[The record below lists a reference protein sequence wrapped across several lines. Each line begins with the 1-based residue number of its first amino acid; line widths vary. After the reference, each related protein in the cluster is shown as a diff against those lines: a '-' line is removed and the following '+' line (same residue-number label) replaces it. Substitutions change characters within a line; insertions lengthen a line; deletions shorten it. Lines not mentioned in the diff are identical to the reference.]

1 MNCNV
6 IKDLMPLYAEDMLSR
21 ESRELVD
28 EHVRTCAACRSE
40 LDAIK
45 KAPRMPLD
53 VDTGGL
59 KRVGRAIRRKRLLA
73 ALTAAMTL
81 IAALVTGWT
90 FMNTPIYI
98 SAEDAIDGAEQ
109 RENGALAIDFG
120 DSVTGYGAYT
130 TADGNNMFLWC
141 TSSRQGIRARNQ
153 CLKDMENN
161 AADDSE
167 TSEYPYDV
175 GTKLIKQS
183 PQERADFLSNTQV
196 MYPTWKA
203 ADGEFYPGMYESA
216 QQDCSDGEWIGKP
229 AEKNVWYLNASDPQA
244 STLIWQG
251 AQAGDVNAFAMT
263 SRVCVSLFIGA
274 QTGDVNAFAMT
285 SRVYVLLF
293 IGALVLAAVL
303 LLIARRRRGAVWTV
317 FRCISVACICLAASI
332 LLVTNGAMLM
342 GDTEWPRMI
351 AAETLAL
358 TAAALVWVKQIRL
371 IRA

>member
-40 LDAIK
+40 LDALK

-53 VDTGGL
+53 VETGGL

-98 SAEDAIDGAEQ
+98 SAEDAIDGVEQ

-120 DSVTGYGAYT
+120 DSVAGYGTYT

-141 TSSRQGIRARNQ
+141 TISRQSALARRQ
-153 CLKDMENN
+153 FLKNMES
-161 AADDSE
+161 AADDPE
-167 TSEYPYDV
+167 TDDWPYDV
-175 GTKLIKQS
+175 GTKPIKQS
-183 PQERADFLSNTQV
+183 PEERADFLSNTDV
-196 MYPTWKA
+196 LYPTWKA
-203 ADGEFYPGMYESA
+203 ADGELYPGVYHDA
-216 QQDCSDGEWIGKP
+216 QQDGTSVEWIDKP

-251 AQAGDVNAFAMT
+251 AQAGDVNAFT
-263 SRVCVSLFIGA
+263 
-274 QTGDVNAFAMT
+274 MT
-285 SRVYVLLF
+285 SRVYVPLF

-317 FRCISVACICLAASI
+317 FRCISVACVCLAASI

-358 TAAALVWVKQIRL
+358 TAAALVWVRQIRL

>member
-40 LDAIK
+40 LDALK

-53 VDTGGL
+53 VETGGL

-98 SAEDAIDGAEQ
+98 SAEDAIDGVEQ

-120 DSVTGYGAYT
+120 DSVAGYGTYT

-141 TSSRQGIRARNQ
+141 TISRQSALARRQ
-153 CLKDMENN
+153 FLKNMES
-161 AADDSE
+161 AADDPE
-167 TSEYPYDV
+167 TDGWPYDV
-175 GTKLIKQS
+175 GTKPIKQS
-183 PQERADFLSNTQV
+183 PEERADFLSNTQV
-196 MYPTWKA
+196 MYATWKA
-203 ADGEFYPGMYESA
+203 AVVELYPGMYESA
-216 QQDCSDGEWIGKP
+216 QQELPDGEWIDKP
-229 AEKNVWYLNASDPQA
+229 AEKNVWYLNANDPQA

-263 SRVCVSLFIGA
+263 SRV
-274 QTGDVNAFAMT
+274 
-285 SRVYVLLF
+285 YVPLF

-303 LLIARRRRGAVWTV
+303 LLTARRRRGAVWTV
-317 FRCISVACICLAASI
+317 FRYISVACVCLAASI

-342 GDTEWPRMI
+342 SDTEWPRMI

-358 TAAALVWVKQIRL
+358 TAAALVWVRQIRL

>member
-28 EHVRTCAACRSE
+28 EHVRTCAACRIE

-53 VDTGGL
+53 VETGGL
-59 KRVGRAIRRKRLLA
+59 RRVGRAIRRKRLLA

-98 SAEDAIDGAEQ
+98 SAEDAIDGVEQ

-120 DSVTGYGAYT
+120 DSVAGYGAIC
-130 TADGNNMFLWC
+130 TADGSDMLIWC
-141 TSSRQGIRARNQ
+141 TTSRQSALARRQ
-153 CLKDMENN
+153 FLTWK
-161 AADDSE
+161 AADDPE
-167 TSEYPYDV
+167 TDDWPYDV

-183 PQERADFLSNTQV
+183 PEERADFLSNTDV
-196 MYPTWKA
+196 LYPTWKT
-203 ADGEFYPGMYESA
+203 ADGELYPDGDMRVRA
-216 QQDCSDGEWIGKP
+216 QQELPDGEWIDKP
-229 AEKNVWYLNASDPQA
+229 AEKNVWYLNASDPQT

-263 SRVCVSLFIGA
+263 SRV
-274 QTGDVNAFAMT
+274 
-285 SRVYVLLF
+285 YVPLF

-303 LLIARRRRGAVWTV
+303 LLTARRRHGAVWTV

-358 TAAALVWVKQIRL
+358 TAAALVWG
-371 IRA
+371 

>member
-6 IKDLMPLYAEDMLSR
+6 IKDLMPLYADDMLSR

-53 VDTGGL
+53 VETGGL

-98 SAEDAIDGAEQ
+98 SAEDAIDGVEQ

-120 DSVTGYGAYT
+120 DSVAGYGAIC
-130 TADGNNMFLWC
+130 TADGSDMLIWC
-141 TSSRQGIRARNQ
+141 TTSRQSALARRQ
-153 CLKDMENN
+153 FLTWK
-161 AADDSE
+161 AADDPE
-167 TSEYPYDV
+167 TDDWPYDV

-183 PQERADFLSNTQV
+183 PEERADFLSNTDV
-196 MYPTWKA
+196 LYPTWKA
-203 ADGEFYPGMYESA
+203 ADGELYPDGDMRVRA
-216 QQDCSDGEWIGKP
+216 QQELPDGEWIDKP
-229 AEKNVWYLNASDPQA
+229 AEKNVWYLNASDPQT

-263 SRVCVSLFIGA
+263 SRV
-274 QTGDVNAFAMT
+274 
-285 SRVYVLLF
+285 YVPLF

-303 LLIARRRRGAVWTV
+303 LLTARRRHGAVWTV
-317 FRCISVACICLAASI
+317 FRYISVACVCLAASI

-358 TAAALVWVKQIRL
+358 SAAALVWVRQIRL

>member
-6 IKDLMPLYAEDMLSR
+6 IKDLMPLYADDMLSR

-40 LDAIK
+40 LDALK
-45 KAPRMPLD
+45 KAPQMPLD
-53 VDTGGL
+53 VETDGL
-59 KRVGRAIRRKRLLA
+59 RRVGRAIRRKRLLA

-98 SAEDAIDGAEQ
+98 SAEDAIDGVEQ

-120 DSVTGYGAYT
+120 DSVAGYGAIC
-130 TADGNNMFLWC
+130 TADGSDMLIWC
-141 TSSRQGIRARNQ
+141 TTSRQSALARRQ
-153 CLKDMENN
+153 FLTWK
-161 AADDSE
+161 AADDPE
-167 TSEYPYDV
+167 TDDWPYDV

-183 PQERADFLSNTQV
+183 PEERADFLSNTDV
-196 MYPTWKA
+196 LYPTWKA
-203 ADGEFYPGMYESA
+203 ADGELYPDGDMRVRA
-216 QQDCSDGEWIGKP
+216 QQELPDGEWIDKP
-229 AEKNVWYLNASDPQA
+229 AEKNVWYLNASDPQT

-263 SRVCVSLFIGA
+263 SRV
-274 QTGDVNAFAMT
+274 
-285 SRVYVLLF
+285 YVPLF

-303 LLIARRRRGAVWTV
+303 LLTARRRHGAVWTV
-317 FRCISVACICLAASI
+317 FRYISVACVCLAASI

-358 TAAALVWVKQIRL
+358 SAAALVWVRQIRL

>member
-6 IKDLMPLYAEDMLSR
+6 IKDLMPLYADDMLSR

-53 VDTGGL
+53 VETGGL
-59 KRVGRAIRRKRLLA
+59 RRVGRAIRRKRLLA

-98 SAEDAIDGAEQ
+98 SAEDAIDGVEQ

-120 DSVTGYGAYT
+120 DLVAGYGAYT

-141 TSSRQGIRARNQ
+141 TISRQSALARRQ
-153 CLKDMENN
+153 FLKNMES
-161 AADDSE
+161 AADDPE
-167 TSEYPYDV
+167 TDDWPYDV
-175 GTKLIKQS
+175 GTKPIKQS
-183 PQERADFLSNTQV
+183 PEERADFLSNTDV
-196 MYPTWKA
+196 LYPTWKA
-203 ADGEFYPGMYESA
+203 ADGKLYPDGYMRVRA
-216 QQDCSDGEWIGKP
+216 QQELPDGEWIDKP
-229 AEKNVWYLNASDPQA
+229 AEKNVWYLNANDPQA

-263 SRVCVSLFIGA
+263 SRV
-274 QTGDVNAFAMT
+274 
-285 SRVYVLLF
+285 YVPLF
-293 IGALVLAAVL
+293 IGALALAAVL
-303 LLIARRRRGAVWTV
+303 LLTARRRRGAVWTV
-317 FRCISVACICLAASI
+317 FRYISVACVCLAASI

-342 GDTEWPRMI
+342 SDTEWPRMI

-358 TAAALVWVKQIRL
+358 TAAALVLVRQIRL

>member
-1 MNCNV
+1 MNCSV

-21 ESRELVD
+21 ESRALVD
-28 EHVRTCAACRSE
+28 EHISTCAACRRE

-120 DSVTGYGAYT
+120 DSVAGYGAYT

-141 TSSRQGIRARNQ
+141 TSSRQSALARRQ
-153 CLKDMENN
+153 FLKNMES

-167 TSEYPYDV
+167 TDDYPYDV

-183 PQERADFLSNTQV
+183 PEERADFLSNTDV
-196 MYPTWKA
+196 LYPTWKA
-203 ADGEFYPGMYESA
+203 ADGELYPGIYHDA
-216 QQDCSDGEWIGKP
+216 QQDGTSVEWIDKP
-229 AEKNVWYLNASDPQA
+229 AEKNVWYLNANDPQA

-263 SRVCVSLFIGA
+263 SRV
-274 QTGDVNAFAMT
+274 
-285 SRVYVLLF
+285 YVPLF

-303 LLIARRRRGAVWTV
+303 LLTARRRRGAVWTV
-317 FRCISVACICLAASI
+317 FRCISVACVCLAASI

-358 TAAALVWVKQIRL
+358 TAAALVWVRQIRL

>member
-6 IKDLMPLYAEDMLSR
+6 IKDLMPLYADDMLSR

-40 LDAIK
+40 LDALK

-53 VDTGGL
+53 VETGGL

-81 IAALVTGWT
+81 IAVLVTGWT

-98 SAEDAIDGAEQ
+98 SAEDAIDGVEQ

-120 DSVTGYGAYT
+120 DSVAGYGAIC
-130 TADGNNMFLWC
+130 TADGSDMLIWC
-141 TSSRQGIRARNQ
+141 TTSRQSALARRQ
-153 CLKDMENN
+153 FLTWK
-161 AADDSE
+161 AADDPE
-167 TSEYPYDV
+167 TDDWPYDV

-183 PQERADFLSNTQV
+183 PEERADFLSNTDV
-196 MYPTWKA
+196 LYPTWKA
-203 ADGEFYPGMYESA
+203 ADGELYPDGDMRVRA
-216 QQDCSDGEWIGKP
+216 QQELPDGEWIDKP
-229 AEKNVWYLNASDPQA
+229 AEKNVWYLNASDPQT

-263 SRVCVSLFIGA
+263 SRV
-274 QTGDVNAFAMT
+274 
-285 SRVYVLLF
+285 YVPLF

-303 LLIARRRRGAVWTV
+303 LLTARRRHGAVWTV
-317 FRCISVACICLAASI
+317 FRYISVACVCLAASI

-358 TAAALVWVKQIRL
+358 SAAALVWVRQIRL

>member
-21 ESRELVD
+21 ESRALVD
-28 EHVRTCAACRSE
+28 EHISACAACRSE
-40 LDAIK
+40 LDALK

-53 VDTGGL
+53 VETGGL

-81 IAALVTGWT
+81 IAVLVTGWT

-98 SAEDAIDGAEQ
+98 SAEDAIDGVEQ

-120 DSVTGYGAYT
+120 DSVAGYGAIC
-130 TADGNNMFLWC
+130 TADGSDMLIWC
-141 TSSRQGIRARNQ
+141 TTSRQSALARRQ
-153 CLKDMENN
+153 FLTWK
-161 AADDSE
+161 AADDPE
-167 TSEYPYDV
+167 TDDWPYDV

-183 PQERADFLSNTQV
+183 PEEKADFLSNTDV
-196 MYPTWKA
+196 LYPTWKA
-203 ADGEFYPGMYESA
+203 ADGELYPDGYMRVRA
-216 QQDCSDGEWIGKP
+216 QQELPDGEWIDKP
-229 AEKNVWYLNASDPQA
+229 AEKNVWYLNASDPQT

-263 SRVCVSLFIGA
+263 SRV
-274 QTGDVNAFAMT
+274 
-285 SRVYVLLF
+285 YVPLF

-303 LLIARRRRGAVWTV
+303 LLTARRRHGAVWTV
-317 FRCISVACICLAASI
+317 FRYISVACVCLAASI

-358 TAAALVWVKQIRL
+358 SAAALVWVKQIRL